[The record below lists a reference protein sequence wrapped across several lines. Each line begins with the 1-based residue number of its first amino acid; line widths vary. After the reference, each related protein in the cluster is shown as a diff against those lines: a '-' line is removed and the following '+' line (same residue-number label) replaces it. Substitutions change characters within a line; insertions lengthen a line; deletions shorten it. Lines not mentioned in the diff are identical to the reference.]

1 VHGLQQNY
9 SSLFFTGEM
18 LPKNKTQTSKRSDFL
33 GFQSSEVREK
43 KC

>member
-9 SSLFFTGEM
+9 SSLSFTGEM
-18 LPKNKTQTSKRSDFL
+18 LLKNKTLTSKRSDFL
-33 GFQSSEVREK
+33 GFQSPEAKEK